1 MEKWAE
7 VILFYSHI
15 PLFISSES
23 SEIPKRNE
31 RNVMFNRRLK
41 CGVSRFFSSSSPLLF
56 LVSTEE
62 IWKRKNPDL
71 TQSQQ
76 KFMVL
81 WPEASNNG
89 NRFRRA
95 FHSTLLAN
103 FSKGDAINY
112 HFCLHALTHSLS
124 MPILIKH
131 SLPREIM
138 KWIFAYE
145 KKAVCTKL
153 ILLFKTSDLM
163 TAKLF
168 REKKLH

>member
-1 MEKWAE
+1 MRAAKFRKEMKE
-7 VILFYSHI
+7 
-15 PLFISSES
+15 
-23 SEIPKRNE
+23 
-31 RNVMFNRRLK
+31 MFNRRLK

-168 REKKLH
+168 REKKKLH